1 MYGSGPSDYFHC
13 QLIQQIF
20 FSTYKMAE
28 NRSDCSCLLIA
39 CLVQPPVIN
48 TADDESAHFRHD

>member
-1 MYGSGPSDYFHC
+1 
-13 QLIQQIF
+13 
-20 FSTYKMAE
+20 MAE
-28 NRSDCSCLLIA
+28 NRSDCSCLQIA